1 MNKLILAGGSGYL
14 GTVLAN
20 YFGRRTE
27 IVVLSRQPLASFHS
41 NHIVRV
47 VHWDGKT
54 LGSWVS
60 ELNGADAIINL
71 AGRSVNCRYTL
82 QNQQEIFESRTDATA
97 VIAEAIQLAKHPPKV
112 WINSSTATIYRH
124 AEDRN
129 MDEYT
134 GEYQDDFSVRVAK
147 QWESVFYNAAIQP
160 IVRKIA
166 LRTAIVLGRT
176 EGVMLRLMN
185 LVKLGLGGKQGT
197 GSQFVS
203 WIHEVDFARAIEY
216 LIERPDLVG
225 TFNLAAPN
233 PVTNDFL
240 MRALRKAMQVP
251 FGLPATKW
259 MLRIGAWLIGTETE
273 LILKSRRVVPTRLLE
288 SGFIFTYPTIL
299 LAFNQ
304 IINKQKTST
313 VVKTVEA
320 ASII

>member
-1 MNKLILAGGSGYL
+1 MTKLILAGGSGYL

-27 IVVLSRQPLASFHS
+27 IVVLSRQPLASFRS

-54 LGSWVS
+54 LGSWAK
-60 ELNGADAIINL
+60 ELDGADAVINL
-71 AGRSVNCRYTL
+71 AGRSVNCRYTH
-82 QNQQEIFESRTDATA
+82 QNQKEIFESRTDTTTI
-97 VIAEAIQLAKHPPKV
+97 IAEAIRLAKHPPKV

-134 GEYQDDFSVRVAK
+134 GEYYDDFSVRVAK
-147 QWESVFYNAAIQP
+147 RWENVFYNAPIQP
-160 IVRKIA
+160 IIRKIA

-185 LVKLGLGGKQGT
+185 LVKFGLGGKQGT

-203 WIHEVDFARAIEY
+203 WIHEADFARAIEY
-216 LIERPDLVG
+216 LIEHPDLKG

-233 PVTNDFL
+233 PVTNEFL
-240 MRALRKAMQVP
+240 MRSLRKAMQVP
-251 FGLPATKW
+251 FGLPTTKW

-288 SGFIFTYPTIL
+288 SGFAFKYPSIP
-299 LAFNQ
+299 LALNE
-304 IINKQKTST
+304 IISKQKAST
-313 VVKTVEA
+313 VLATVEA
-320 ASII
+320 